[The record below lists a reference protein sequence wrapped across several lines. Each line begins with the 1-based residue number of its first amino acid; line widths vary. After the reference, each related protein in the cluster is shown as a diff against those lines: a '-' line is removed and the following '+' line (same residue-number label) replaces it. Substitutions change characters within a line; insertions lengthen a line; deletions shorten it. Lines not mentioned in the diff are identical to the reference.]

1 MRAAEQE
8 AAPPRAVGHVRG
20 LSRYPVKSL
29 LGEVLPVARF
39 GTRLEGDR
47 CWAVYTEDGRLGS
60 GKNSRRFR
68 AVDGLL
74 HLRARLGPQGPLVRL
89 PDGRELP
96 AGEPGTDAELSALL
110 GSPLALREETT
121 VPHHDD
127 SAVHVVTTA
136 ALHHL
141 AGLLGEPVDAARF
154 RPNVVVDTG
163 PAEGFVEDRW
173 LGRELH
179 LGAEVVLRLTAPMT
193 RCVMVTAA
201 QEHLPRAPRVLK
213 VLGAAHDVEF
223 GLQAEVVRGGRV
235 ALGDPVLLR

>member
-1 MRAAEQE
+1 MRAAEQDDRSTG
-8 AAPPRAVGHVRG
+8 AAGHVG
-20 LSRYPVKSL
+20 ALARYPVKSL
-29 LGEVLPVARF
+29 LGESLPRARF

-74 HLRARLGPQGPLVRL
+74 HLRARLAPQGPLVRL

-110 GSPLALREETT
+110 GAPLALRPETT
-121 VPHHDD
+121 QPHHDD
-127 SAVHVVTTA
+127 SPVHVVTTA
-136 ALHHL
+136 ALRRL
-141 AGLLGEPVDAARF
+141 AGLLGEPVDPARF
-154 RPNVVVDTG
+154 RANVVVDTG
-163 PAEGFVEDRW
+163 DAEGFVEDRW

-179 LGAEVVLRLTAPMT
+179 LGAEVVLRLTEPMP

-201 QEHLPRAPRVLK
+201 QEALPRAPQVLK
-213 VLGAAHDVEF
+213 TLGAVHDVEF
-223 GLQAEVVRGGRV
+223 GLQAEVVRGGSV
-235 ALGDPVLLR
+235 ALGDPVLLG